1 MSDRTLLKYAGG
13 WLLIAAGALILIAAL
28 SPIDEAV
35 PETYLLGVWTRS
47 FENPLQLGLLAAALA
62 IVPHFLWSLARKS
75 SPSFADAYDGFA
87 AWGQAILTSLGF
99 LGTVIGV
106 SMAVAGLEQA
116 MMEQEPV
123 PLIRGLSTA
132 FDTTFLGLS
141 GAILLLLMRRMADI
155 IRAP

>member
-1 MSDRTLLKYAGG
+1 MSDRMLLKYAAGWLMVAVGG
-13 WLLIAAGALILIAAL
+13 LLIAAALRPDATSAPGSYIA
-28 SPIDEAV
+28 
-35 PETYLLGVWTRS
+35 GVWARS
-47 FENPLQLGLLAAALA
+47 FENPLQLGLLAATLA
-62 IVPHFLWSLARKS
+62 IIPHFIWSLRRGS
-75 SPSFADAYDGFA
+75 DSGFAEAYDGFA

-116 MMEQEPV
+116 MVEQEPV

-141 GAILLLLMRRMADI
+141 GAILFLILRRMAKA
-155 IRAP
+155 IRTP

>member
-1 MSDRTLLKYAGG
+1 MSDRTLLRYAAA
-13 WLLIAAGALILIAAL
+13 WLLVSVGALGLVAAL
-28 SPIDEAV
+28 RSADAAAPDSYI
-35 PETYLLGVWTRS
+35 LGVWTRS

-62 IVPHFLWSLARKS
+62 IIPHFIWSRPRKS
-75 SPSFADAYDGFA
+75 GPGFADAYDAFA
-87 AWGQAILTSLGF
+87 SWGQAILTSLGF

-132 FDTTFLGLS
+132 FDTTFLGLT
-141 GAILLLLMRRMADI
+141 GAILLLLLRRMAELTRD
-155 IRAP
+155 P